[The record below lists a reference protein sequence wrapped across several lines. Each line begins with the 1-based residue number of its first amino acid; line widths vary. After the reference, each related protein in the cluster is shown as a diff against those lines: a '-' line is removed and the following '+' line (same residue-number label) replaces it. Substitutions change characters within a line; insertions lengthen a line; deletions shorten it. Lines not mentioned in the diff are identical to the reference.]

1 MKIVLSSLP
10 TEGQFINWQGQ
21 KFFTPK
27 EIVYMPLGILS
38 LASNIPKE
46 HEIIVLDPA
55 SEGWTVEE
63 TIKKIEEEKPDI
75 LGLSALTRRVWA
87 LNQILKKV
95 SCPYK
100 VVGGPHATYYA
111 QQILEQGADAVLIGQ
126 LADKEFA
133 EAIKAK
139 PKGIIYCRTN
149 INEINFPQRE
159 FLKVENYFPKNAPLF
174 EAKNRLP
181 MFSSVGC
188 PRRCTYCNV
197 QLKIPQYKN
206 PKKILDEMEY
216 LMSIGSRSI
225 HVLDDNFNSNS
236 THLKEILE
244 EMKKRK
250 FCMEWSGRGQIR
262 MDFSLVKQMAESGFK
277 RIHAGIEALDNNLL
291 RSWNKGQTV
300 QEIEFF
306 CREMNKNNID
316 IIGFF
321 ILGSPFETKD
331 YIKNLPDKIRELGIK
346 YPYFS
351 VLFPE
356 PDTEYYR
363 SLVREGYYKKDYWA
377 EFMKNPTP
385 YFQIPYPY
393 GEERKREVLEY
404 TAKIIEEFKPK
415 KVC

>member
-38 LASNIPKE
+38 LASNIPQK
-46 HEIIVLDPA
+46 HNIVVLDPA

-63 TIKKIEEEKPDI
+63 TINKINLEKPDI

-87 LNQILKKV
+87 LEQILKRV

-111 QQILEQGADAVLIGQ
+111 QDILKKGADAVFVGQ

-133 EAIKAK
+133 ESIDTKS
-139 PKGIIYCRTN
+139 KGIIHCKTN
-149 INEINFPQRE
+149 INKIKFPKRD
-159 FLKVENYFPKNAPLF
+159 FLNISTYFPKNAPLF

-188 PRRCTYCNV
+188 PRKCTYCNV
-197 QLKIPQYKN
+197 QLKKAQYKD
-206 PKKILDEMEY
+206 PKIVLDEMEY
-216 LMSIGSRSI
+216 LTSIGSRSI
-225 HVLDDNFNSNS
+225 HILDDNFNSNPS
-236 THLKEILE
+236 HLKGILDEME
-244 EMKKRK
+244 ERN
-250 FCMEWSGRGQIR
+250 FHMEWSGRGQIR
-262 MDFSLVKQMAESGFK
+262 MDFSLVKRMAESGFK
-277 RIHAGIEALDNNLL
+277 RIHAGIEALDNTLL

-306 CREMNKNNID
+306 CKEMNKNNID

-321 ILGSPFETKD
+321 ILGNPFETEE
-331 YIKNLPDKIRELGIK
+331 YVRELPKRIRELGIK

-356 PDTEYYR
+356 PDTEYYK
-363 SLVREGYYKKDYWA
+363 SLLKEGYYEKDYWA
-377 EFMKNPTP
+377 EFMKKPTP

-393 GEERKREVLEY
+393 GEERKKKVLDY